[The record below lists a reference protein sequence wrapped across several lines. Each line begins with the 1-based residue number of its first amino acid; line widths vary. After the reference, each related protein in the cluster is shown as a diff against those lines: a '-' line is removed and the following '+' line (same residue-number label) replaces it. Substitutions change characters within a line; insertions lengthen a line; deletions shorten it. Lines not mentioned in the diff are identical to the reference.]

1 MARNCWA
8 ISRLASRY
16 LKNVSDEE
24 IGLLK
29 EAFKVKATEGVDVLL
44 EEFLCRNL
52 EVIDFLRIFAIYY

>member
-52 EVIDFLRIFAIYY
+52 EVIDILRIFAIYY